1 MIKKMKLHAFYLILF
16 SFLIRCTDST
26 LEQEKLKLEQEKL
39 KLEREKLEKE
49 KNGSNTDL
57 KEDNT
62 NSEETKSKANQSS
75 RKAKISGTNVN
86 MRSDH
91 STTSAL
97 VTQLNYGDV
106 VSILDQY
113 RPNGNYDEALLK
125 SETNFYDEYSGDYVF
140 SLVKGKAVKVI
151 SNDDEKCRI
160 SFINDKGKTGFA
172 SISASQLEFIS
183 GNVWYNISTASG
195 KKGWVLEK
203 YIKE

>member
-1 MIKKMKLHAFYLILF
+1 MKPQLFYILIFSVLF
-16 SFLIRCTDST
+16 SCSNSDI
-26 LEQEKLKLEQEKL
+26 EQEKLKLEQEKL
-39 KLEREKLEKE
+39 KLEREKLEQE
-49 KNGSNTDL
+49 KTGTKTDSNGKSAP
-57 KEDNT
+57 
-62 NSEETKSKANQSS
+62 EETKTQVNQSS

-113 RPNGNYDEALLK
+113 RPVGNNDEALLK

-151 SNDDEKCRI
+151 SYDDEKCRI
-160 SFINDKGKTGFA
+160 SFINDKGKRGYA
-172 SISASQLEFIS
+172 SLSSSQLEFIS
-183 GNVWYNISTASG
+183 GNVWYNISTSSG

-203 YIKE
+203 YIQE

>member
-1 MIKKMKLHAFYLILF
+1 MKTHPFYLLLF
-16 SFLIRCTDST
+16 TVIIGCSDST

-57 KEDNT
+57 KEENT
-62 NSEETKSKANQSS
+62 NSEETKSKANQSA

-113 RPNGNYDEALLK
+113 RPNGNYDEAILK
-125 SETNFYDEYSGDYVF
+125 SQTNFYDEYSGDFVF
-140 SLVKGKAVKVI
+140 SLIKGKAVSVI
-151 SNDDEKCRI
+151 SNDGERCRI
-160 SFINDKGKTGFA
+160 SFVNDKNKTGYA
-172 SISASQLEFIS
+172 SLSSSQLEFIS
-183 GNVWYNISTASG
+183 GDLWYYVSNSSG
-195 KKGWVLEK
+195 KKGWVLGK
-203 YIKE
+203 YIQE

>member
-1 MIKKMKLHAFYLILF
+1 MKPQLFYILIFSVLF
-16 SFLIRCTDST
+16 SCSNSDI
-26 LEQEKLKLEQEKL
+26 EQEKLKLEQEKL
-39 KLEREKLEKE
+39 KLEREKLEQE
-49 KNGSNTDL
+49 KDGAKTDSNGKSAP
-57 KEDNT
+57 
-62 NSEETKSKANQSS
+62 EETKTQVNQSS

-86 MRSDH
+86 MRSNH

-113 RPNGNYDEALLK
+113 RPEGNNDEALLK

-151 SNDDEKCRI
+151 SYDDEKCRI
-160 SFINDKGKTGFA
+160 SFINDKGKRGYA
-172 SISASQLEFIS
+172 SLSSSQLEFIS
-183 GNVWYNISTASG
+183 GNVWYNISTSSG

-203 YIKE
+203 YIQE